1 MTCRALDSSRNPSEV
16 AYGPFAVAPLKRAI
30 ALEASSGVSYVMNA
44 TPEERPLR
52 SYFKGERNANRGRQG
67 LSWDLFIRMASYP
80 DQRLAYKRA
89 DVTKHR
95 LDIE

>member
-1 MTCRALDSSRNPSEV
+1 MAGVSEV
-16 AYGPFAVAPLKRAI
+16 THKPFAVAPLKRAI
-30 ALEASSGVSYVMNA
+30 AREASSGVSYVTIA

-95 LDIE
+95 LKHRVSNTR

>member
-1 MTCRALDSSRNPSEV
+1 MLDGGGNLNKAAHE
-16 AYGPFAVAPLKRAI
+16 PFAVAPLKRAM
-30 ALEASSGVSYVMNA
+30 AREASSGVSYVMIA

-52 SYFKGERNANRGRQG
+52 SYFKGERNTNRGRQG

-89 DVTKHR
+89 DVTKHGLEHR
-95 LDIE
+95 